1 MKVMRIIS
9 YVLILLIILLGIT
22 FAVRND
28 TPVTLDYYLGNT
40 KIALSLLM
48 VYCLGIGIILG
59 FLTTIYPWF
68 KLKNRNRS
76 LKNHI
81 KQLEKNQAVVAE
93 TSSLEPTDKT

>member
-28 TPVTLDYYLGNT
+28 TPVSLDYYLGTT

-48 VYCLGIGIILG
+48 VYCLGIGIVLG
-59 FLTTIYPWF
+59 FLAIIYPWF
-68 KLKNRNRS
+68 KLKRRNRV
-76 LKNHI
+76 LKNRI
-81 KQLEKNQAVVAE
+81 KHLEKEQAAKP
-93 TSSLEPTDKT
+93 LA